1 MLKVNCKH
9 LVNDCD
15 NVIDQIFPENQPV
28 IQKEIKEI
36 KVFQSPSGSKKHPNK
51 KPSKSLGLQS
61 DSSNSTIQGSLMNT
75 DIKSNSNDN
84 SDSSK
89 NTKVPVLSFLNNLE
103 FNNLEKVEESL
114 SKRIRPPSPGNQK
127 SVNLRNLYSNVLP
140 KVDTHMEIST
150 VEFNHV
156 DVQTSIAKKK
166 KNVKKRRA
174 SSTGMPAR
182 KSSLIPT
189 PPIGQSHSC
198 AESEKAVDEKVDLTY
213 FYADFLNSQRAPL
226 G

>member
-28 IQKEIKEI
+28 IQKEIQKEI

-61 DSSNSTIQGSLMNT
+61 DSSNSTIQGSVINT

-166 KNVKKRRA
+166 KK
-174 SSTGMPAR
+174 
-182 KSSLIPT
+182 
-189 PPIGQSHSC
+189 C
-198 AESEKAVDEKVDLTY
+198 
-213 FYADFLNSQRAPL
+213 
-226 G
+226 